1 MAIQQIH
8 DPGGGG
14 WFVDGGETNEI
25 TKRDRHFAASSGK
38 VAGGRTGQE
47 VSENSRID
55 ALTEGVAQFLLLA
68 KLAHKEIEQVRS

>member
-1 MAIQQIH
+1 
-8 DPGGGG
+8 
-14 WFVDGGETNEI
+14 
-25 TKRDRHFAASSGK
+25 
-38 VAGGRTGQE
+38 